1 MVGRVRAEIKQ
12 RRPFRLR
19 EEEAFVALLRTA
31 DVLLQGVA
39 ETLKPL
45 GLSPTQYNVL
55 RILRGAEPTG
65 LACREI
71 GERMITRDPD
81 VTRLLDRLEDRGLV
95 ARARSHKDR
104 RVITTRI
111 TDDGLQILGTL
122 DAPIGDLHTRQLGH
136 LTAAQLRTLIEL
148 LEEARN
154 NARHLQGVPAS
165 ILLPAP
171 PDVGRA
177 DRTRKGGQQ

>member
-1 MVGRVRAEIKQ
+1 MTGHVRAEIKQ
-12 RRPFRLR
+12 KKPVRLR
-19 EEEAFVALLRTA
+19 EEEAFVNLLRTA
-31 DVLLQGVA
+31 DVLMQGVA

-65 LACREI
+65 LVCREI

-95 ARARSHKDR
+95 ARTRGREDR

-111 TDDGLQILGTL
+111 TDDGLQVVGKLET
-122 DAPIGDLHTRQLGH
+122 PIADLHARQLGH
-136 LTAAQLRTLIEL
+136 LGAARLRTLIDL
-148 LEEARN
+148 LERARS
-154 NARHLQGVPAS
+154 RV
-165 ILLPAP
+165 
-171 PDVGRA
+171 R
-177 DRTRKGGQQ
+177 

>member
-1 MVGRVRAEIKQ
+1 MRGRVRAEIKQ
-12 RRPFRLR
+12 KKPFRLR
-19 EEEAFVALLRTA
+19 EEEAFVHLLRTA

-55 RILRGAEPTG
+55 RILRGAEPNG

-95 ARARSHKDR
+95 ARTRSREDR
-104 RVITTRI
+104 RVITTHI

-122 DAPIGDLHTRQLGH
+122 EAPIADLHTRQLGH
-136 LTAAQLRTLIEL
+136 LGAVQLRTLIAL
-148 LEEARN
+148 LERAR
-154 NARHLQGVPAS
+154 S
-165 ILLPAP
+165 K
-171 PDVGRA
+171 VG
-177 DRTRKGGQQ
+177 